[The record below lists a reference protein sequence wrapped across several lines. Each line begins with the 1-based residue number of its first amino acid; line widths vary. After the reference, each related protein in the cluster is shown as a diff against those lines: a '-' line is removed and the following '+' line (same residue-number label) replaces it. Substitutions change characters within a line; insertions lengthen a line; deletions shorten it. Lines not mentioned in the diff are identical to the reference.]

1 MAREAKRSFGNL
13 INVTTEAFEA
23 SQSEEAQPA
32 QDTLKMI
39 NNRQSVYRVP
49 LSMIRPDRFQARLL
63 LPLSLRDEFYSGA
76 KTWRETVFS
85 WLDLA
90 KTDRLVRR
98 ELDDLIMLGDSLH
111 DTGQIKPI
119 TGQVVN
125 VDGVDIFNMLTGE
138 RRFWAQPSMPLAK
151 VHKMNPMYKR

>member
-1 MAREAKRSFGNL
+1 MAREPKRSFGNL

-23 SQSEEAQPA
+23 SQDGGAQPVL
-32 QDTLKMI
+32 DTLKMI

-49 LSMIRPDRFQARLL
+49 LGMIRPDRFQARLL
-63 LPLSLRDEFYSGA
+63 LPLSLRDSFYSGT
-76 KTWRETVFS
+76 KNWRETTLS

-98 ELDDLIMLGDSLH
+98 ELDELIILGDSLH

-119 TGQVVN
+119 CGQVVN
-125 VDGVDIFNMLTGE
+125 VDGVDIFNMLTVSDGFGRLPS
-138 RRFWAQPSMPLAK
+138 RR
-151 VHKMNPMYKR
+151 